1 MKVLKDQNKKMIN
14 KDDINNKTSFD
25 NDHVREKIKNLIK
38 KKNYNLR
45 NLSRNIKKKRRLFA
59 TISL

>member
-1 MKVLKDQNKKMIN
+1 MKVLKDQNKTMIN
-14 KDDINNKTSFD
+14 KEDINNKTSLD

-45 NLSRNIKKKRRLFA
+45 DLSRNIKKK
-59 TISL
+59 